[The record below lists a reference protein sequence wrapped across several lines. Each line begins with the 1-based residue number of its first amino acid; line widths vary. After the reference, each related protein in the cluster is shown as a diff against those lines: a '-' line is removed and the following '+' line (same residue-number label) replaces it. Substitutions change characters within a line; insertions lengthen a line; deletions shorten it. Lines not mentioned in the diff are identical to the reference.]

1 MLIHM
6 VGRLGA
12 LNSPGSWAK
21 SWVFGV
27 LLGQI
32 GLALSDRAP
41 FLAFPDPRLD
51 QFAPDSKTVLCTFS
65 CIGVIHSTR
74 GMIRR

>member
-1 MLIHM
+1 MIHT
-6 VGRLGA
+6 VGRVGA
-12 LNSPGSWAK
+12 LNSPGSWAL
-21 SWVFGV
+21 FGV
-27 LLGQI
+27 HLGQI
-32 GLALSDRAP
+32 GVELSDRAP

-51 QFAPDSKTVLCTFS
+51 QLAPDSKTVLCTFS